1 MKPTYENVL
10 IYKYKI
16 KTIYCVKI
24 LYLYMRTITYNL
36 KKEGKDMDYRKTAQE
51 IYELVGK
58 KENIV
63 SAAHCATRLRLVI
76 GDNSKCSKEALEN
89 VAGVKGVFEAS
100 GQLQIIL
107 GTGTVNKVYDE
118 FISIAGITAAS
129 KEEVKQAA
137 ASRQNVFQRLIKT
150 LGDVFVPII
159 PAIVASGLLMGLL
172 EGLSKVF
179 PAMAESGTYTII
191 HLFSNAAFVF
201 LPILIAISAAKV
213 FGGNLFLGAVIGMIM
228 IHTDLLNAWSVA
240 TADTIPTAEAWFG
253 LYEINLVGYQ
263 GHVIPVV
270 IAVWFMSM
278 LEKKLHKIVPEII
291 DLFVTPLVT
300 VLVTGYLTLTIFGPV
315 FSWIENGV
323 LNGVEFLITLPLGI
337 GSALAGAVY
346 APTVVAGVHHMY
358 NALEA
363 GLLSSEGINIWMPI
377 ASAANVAQGAAAL
390 AMALKTRNQKLKA
403 LALPSSLSAFLGITE
418 PVIFGV
424 NLRYMKCF
432 IAGCIGGAIGGLIAG
447 ITGVGASAYGITGLF
462 GYLITTDYTIQY
474 TMVVGAA
481 AAAAFVISWILYKE
495 EAPAQAGDSSQKSL
509 PKEEKAE
516 TVQTEKNTVYS
527 PLTGK
532 AIPLTEVNDST
543 FAGEVL
549 GKGAAVIPEK
559 GEVCAPFNGTVE
571 TVFETKHAIGLR
583 SDDGVELLIHI
594 GVNTVELEGKYY
606 ETHVNEGDRITAG
619 QLLVSFSMED
629 IRKAGYDITTPVIVT
644 NSDDYQEVCQEK
656 TGEIRKLEKILT
668 VK

>member
-1 MKPTYENVL
+1 
-10 IYKYKI
+10 
-16 KTIYCVKI
+16 
-24 LYLYMRTITYNL
+24 
-36 KKEGKDMDYRKTAQE
+36 MDYRKTAQE

-462 GYLITTDYTIQY
+462 GYLITTDYTLQY

-481 AAAAFVISWILYKE
+481 AAAAFVISWILYRE

>member
-474 TMVVGAA
+474 TMVVCAA

>member
-1 MKPTYENVL
+1 
-10 IYKYKI
+10 
-16 KTIYCVKI
+16 
-24 LYLYMRTITYNL
+24 
-36 KKEGKDMDYRKTAQE
+36 MDYRKTAQE

-481 AAAAFVISWILYKE
+481 SAAAFVISWILYRE

-559 GEVCAPFNGTVE
+559 GEVCAPFDGTVE

>member
-10 IYKYKI
+10 IYKHKL
-16 KTIYCVKI
+16 KSIYCVKI

-432 IAGCIGGAIGGLIAG
+432 IAGCSGGAIGGLIAG

-462 GYLITTDYTIQY
+462 GYLITTDYTLQY

-481 AAAAFVISWILYKE
+481 AAAAFVISWILYRE

>member
-10 IYKYKI
+10 IYKHKL
-16 KTIYCVKI
+16 KSIYCVKI

-228 IHTDLLNAWSVA
+228 IHTNLLNAWSVA

-278 LEKKLHKIVPEII
+278 LEKKLHKIVSEII

-462 GYLITTDYTIQY
+462 GYLITTDYTLQY

-495 EAPAQAGDSSQKSL
+495 EAPAQAGDSSLKSL

-527 PLTGK
+527 PLIGK

>member
-1 MKPTYENVL
+1 
-10 IYKYKI
+10 
-16 KTIYCVKI
+16 
-24 LYLYMRTITYNL
+24 
-36 KKEGKDMDYRKTAQE
+36 
-51 IYELVGK
+51 
-58 KENIV
+58 
-63 SAAHCATRLRLVI
+63 
-76 GDNSKCSKEALEN
+76 
-89 VAGVKGVFEAS
+89 
-100 GQLQIIL
+100 
-107 GTGTVNKVYDE
+107 
-118 FISIAGITAAS
+118 
-129 KEEVKQAA
+129 
-137 ASRQNVFQRLIKT
+137 
-150 LGDVFVPII
+150 
-159 PAIVASGLLMGLL
+159 
-172 EGLSKVF
+172 
-179 PAMAESGTYTII
+179 
-191 HLFSNAAFVF
+191 
-201 LPILIAISAAKV
+201 
-213 FGGNLFLGAVIGMIM
+213 
-228 IHTDLLNAWSVA
+228 
-240 TADTIPTAEAWFG
+240 
-253 LYEINLVGYQ
+253 
-263 GHVIPVV
+263 
-270 IAVWFMSM
+270 
-278 LEKKLHKIVPEII
+278 
-291 DLFVTPLVT
+291 
-300 VLVTGYLTLTIFGPV
+300 
-315 FSWIENGV
+315 
-323 LNGVEFLITLPLGI
+323 
-337 GSALAGAVY
+337 
-346 APTVVAGVHHMY
+346 
-358 NALEA
+358 
-363 GLLSSEGINIWMPI
+363 
-377 ASAANVAQGAAAL
+377 
-390 AMALKTRNQKLKA
+390 MALKTRNQKLKA

-462 GYLITTDYTIQY
+462 GYLITTDYTLQY

-481 AAAAFVISWILYKE
+481 AAAAFVISWILYRE